1 MNFKMLTKN
10 DGTPFKV
17 FTPFWK
23 KTEQRYL
30 EKVPSKI
37 SKIKKL
43 NKKFNLMDESISIEE
58 ILPKKN
64 WYKKFEKYWDPSE
77 LEAKEYLKILIKD
90 KIIN

>member
-1 MNFKMLTKN
+1 MTKD

-23 KTEQRYL
+23 KTEQRYI

-43 NKKFNLMDESISIEE
+43 SKKFIYFKESTSPDE

-64 WYKKFEKYWDPSE
+64 WFKKFEKYWKPSE
-77 LEAKEYLKILIKD
+77 Q
-90 KIIN
+90 